1 MISDK
6 NFLKFVYLKSSK
18 MISSY
23 EKIEDYPQKIKDAF
37 NYYKNENNDYY
48 VKICNQKL
56 RTNDI

>member
-23 EKIEDYPQKIKDAF
+23 EKIEDYPQKIKDDF
-37 NYYKNENNDYY
+37 NDYKN
-48 VKICNQKL
+48 
-56 RTNDI
+56 